1 MIDERRDTA
10 VRVVLGVL
18 GSLLLEFVKVEV
30 DALVGEAKFGQ
41 DEGDLPVDE
50 SGVNEMVRMQT
61 SAGVPAIRA
70 ALVGVEGELLAVRHT
85 ASWGESEMLRDRG

>member
-50 SGVNEMVRMQT
+50 SGVNESGENASISGRT
-61 SAGVPAIRA
+61 SHSGRPC
-70 ALVGVEGELLAVRHT
+70 GC
-85 ASWGESEMLRDRG
+85 RG